1 MALLRPCSGLTLVAL
16 LLAVLGAVGCQSTS
30 DSGSTA
36 GDINGPVVFLTSGN
50 LDGEEDD
57 PAVAVDGQGTIFVVW
72 FSDRDGT
79 RDLYAVHSTAINATS
94 GFITWSSPIQ
104 ITNNALPDFEPPST
118 GDHFPSLTIDA
129 AGTHHLAWH
138 RWQPDNASHI
148 LYAKSDGTQAGWEN
162 ATVVPVTSGAN
173 FDRFP
178 NIVPAAANDLRIYFA
193 STTRNTPNKN
203 DIFVATSVSNGD
215 AWQSPTEVPS
225 LNSVTEQSSL
235 PTVLRLPNGSFVA
248 ALQRFK
254 LNPSNDVLD
263 PSSDIFFAESANGAT
278 WSVDQVTSDP
288 GDFFNDLAP
297 SLFIDH
303 AGAVRL
309 AWGAT
314 QFGDPTGDLVQMP
327 AANRASFPGFV
338 GLLTAAIGTPDHS
351 PRLIPLTVDGRP
363 AYVMVWVRMTGAP
376 PHNQV
381 VYRMFSRL

>member
-1 MALLRPCSGLTLVAL
+1 MRLSGLFPRL
-16 LLAVLGAVGCQSTS
+16 LLLGVLCAVGCQSNS
-30 DSGSTA
+30 DSGSATT
-36 GDINGPVVFLTSGN
+36 DLNGPVVFLTSDN
-50 LDGEEDD
+50 LDGEDDD

-79 RDLYAVHSTAINATS
+79 KDLYAAHSTAINATS

-104 ITNNALPDFEPPST
+104 ITTNALPDFEPPST
-118 GDHFPSLTIDA
+118 GDNFPSLFIDS

-138 RWQPDNASHI
+138 RWQPDNSSHI
-148 LYAKSDGTQAGWEN
+148 LYAKSDGTQAGWAN
-162 ATVVPVTSGAN
+162 APVVPVTSGAN

-178 NIVPAAANDLRIYFA
+178 SIVQMAANDLRIYFA

-203 DIFVATSVSNGD
+203 DTFVASSATNGD
-215 AWQSPTEVPS
+215 TWQSPTEVAS
-225 LNSVTEQSSL
+225 LNTAGEQSSL
-235 PTVLRLPNGSFVA
+235 PTVLRMPDGSFAA

-254 LNPSNDVLD
+254 LDPSNDVLD
-263 PSSDIFFAESANGAT
+263 PTSDIFYAASANGTT

-288 GDFFNDLAP
+288 FDAQNDLAP

-309 AWGAT
+309 AWGTT

-327 AANRASFPGFV
+327 VASRASFPGFV
-338 GLLTAAIGTPDHS
+338 GLLTASIGTPDHS
-351 PRLIPLTVDGRP
+351 PRLVPLTVSGRP
-363 AYVMVWVRMTGAP
+363 IYLMVWVTITGAP

>member
-1 MALLRPCSGLTLVAL
+1 
-16 LLAVLGAVGCQSTS
+16 
-30 DSGSTA
+30 
-36 GDINGPVVFLTSGN
+36 VVFLTSDN

-79 RDLYAVHSTAINATS
+79 KDLYATHSTAINPSS

-118 GDHFPSLTIDA
+118 GDHFPSLFIDN

-138 RWQPDNASHI
+138 RWQPVTNESHI
-148 LYAKSDGTQAGWEN
+148 LYAKSDGTEAGWAN
-162 ATVVPVTSGAN
+162 ATVVNVTTGAHS
-173 FDRFP
+173 DRFP
-178 NIVPAAANDLRIYFA
+178 NIVQIAANELRVYFV

-225 LNSVTEQSSL
+225 LNSATEQSSL

-278 WSVDQVTSDP
+278 WSVDRVTSDP
-288 GDFFNDLAP
+288 ADFFNDLAP

-338 GLLTAAIGTPDHS
+338 GLLTVAIGTPDHS

-363 AYVMVWVRMTGAP
+363 VYAMVWVRMTGTP

-381 VYRMFSRL
+381 VYRIFSRL